1 MTAATPRT
9 PALPSPLAL
18 PIPSPPFP
26 RAPAPRPAPP
36 EGLLFTILHSDS
48 WEIRLIDRGTPA
60 DGGARH
66 GGSLNAECRMNA
78 AGSTGAEEEEER
90 GGRRRKAIKKKKKI
104 SKLLTFF
111 KLLMLL
117 VPPCEPADKLR
128 FVVARIIY
136 GPTRAPRCGAHPK
149 FTKFCLG
156 GGTGEPLGAGSSSPM
171 PTPKP
176 QGAPSSRK
184 G

>member
-18 PIPSPPFP
+18 PFLLPPLP
-26 RAPAPRPAPP
+26 VPLPLARPPP

-78 AGSTGAEEEEER
+78 AGSTGAEEEEEER
-90 GGRRRKAIKKKKKI
+90 GG
-104 SKLLTFF
+104 
-111 KLLMLL
+111 
-117 VPPCEPADKLR
+117 E
-128 FVVARIIY
+128 
-136 GPTRAPRCGAHPK
+136 
-149 FTKFCLG
+149 
-156 GGTGEPLGAGSSSPM
+156 EE
-171 PTPKP
+171 
-176 QGAPSSRK
+176 K
-184 G
+184 GN